1 MSVFR
6 NTLAWMDGNPGKSG
20 ALAGWAQQGVTA
32 LVALILIPVLVRH
45 LPPDQCGLW
54 FSFQGAIA
62 VATLANFGIGTV
74 IARQTAHCVGAH
86 RNIEI
91 KNDFI
96 DFGHGPEGVAYLNL
110 HAKRIYVLIVALC
123 LTVGTLTFELVIPHT
138 RMISGAASEF
148 RLAWYLM
155 LFNGV
160 VLILSGRF
168 TASLI
173 GTNQTHVFKVLAAA
187 FSTLQGISVVTAA
200 VTTQSITIMALASL
214 GASLAYLAILAFV
227 VRQRIPAFRLRQPAS
242 IDRGLL
248 RRMLKVSYPLGIVDI
263 GAYLVTTIQVPMLGA
278 LLGPAA
284 VTPFY
289 LAQKISQ
296 FLTLGCQQSVQPQ
309 IPKFTQSY
317 ASGDSITC
325 ISLLGRTLKT
335 LAILSFGAA
344 LFFCFASPIIA
355 NQLASLDHFLNLPTL
370 TLMSLDL
377 VTLSIISGLSQFIL
391 AAGRNPFMTPSLIGG
406 AINVLLLMALV
417 PQVGLMGIPCASLAS
432 GFLTNYWIAIKH
444 GLRLKRQLVDTS
456 SGRLS
461 HSSTSFTTANTTR
474 QTREN

>member
-1 MSVFR
+1 MSVLR

-45 LPPDQCGLW
+45 LPPEQCGLW

-86 RNIEI
+86 RNIEA
-91 KNDFI
+91 KDDFI
-96 DFGHGPEGVAYLNL
+96 DFGHGESGVACLNL
-110 HAKRIYVLIVALC
+110 HAKRIYVWIVALC

-138 RMISGAASEF
+138 RMISGDSSEF

-173 GTNQTHVFKVLAAA
+173 GTNQTHVFKILAAA

-227 VRQRIPAFRLRQPAS
+227 VRQRIPAFRLRQSAS

-263 GAYLVTTIQVPMLGA
+263 GAYLVTTIQVPLLGA

-317 ASGDSITC
+317 ASGDSRTC
-325 ISLLGRTLKT
+325 IFFLNRTLK
-335 LAILSFGAA
+335 ILFVLSVGAGV
-344 LFFCFASPIIA
+344 FFCFASPLIA
-355 NQLASLDHFLNLPTL
+355 HYLAHLDNFLSLSTL
-370 TLMSLDL
+370 ALISLDL
-377 VTLSIISGLSQFIL
+377 VTLSIMSGVSQFIL
-391 AAGRNPFMTPSLIGG
+391 ASGRNPFMTPSLIAGV
-406 AINVLLLMALV
+406 INVLLLMILV
-417 PQVGLMGIPCASLAS
+417 PRIGVIGIPTASLAS
-432 GFLTNYWIAIKH
+432 GFLTTYWVAIKH
-444 GLRLKRQLVDTS
+444 GLRLKRQLVNNSPDGLS
-456 SGRLS
+456 SSSISSNVANNLS
-461 HSSTSFTTANTTR
+461 KL
-474 QTREN
+474 

>member
-1 MSVFR
+1 MSIFGK
-6 NTLAWMDGNPGKSG
+6 TLSWMDGNPGKSG
-20 ALAGWAQQGVTA
+20 ALAGWVQQGVTA

-45 LPPDQCGLW
+45 LPPEQCGLW

-86 RNIEI
+86 QNMETMD
-91 KNDFI
+91 DFI
-96 DFGHGPEGVAYLNL
+96 YFGHGQAGIASLNL
-110 HAKRIYVLIVALC
+110 HAKRIYVLIIALC
-123 LTVGTLTFELVIPHT
+123 LLVGALTFELVIPHT
-138 RMISGAASEF
+138 RMISGDPSEF

-173 GTNQTHVFKVLAAA
+173 GTNQTHVFKMLAAA

-214 GASLAYLAILAFV
+214 GASLTYLAILALV
-227 VRQRIPAFRLRQPAS
+227 VRQRIPAFRLQQSAS
-242 IDRGLL
+242 VDRSLL

-289 LAQKISQ
+289 LAQKISN
-296 FLTLGCQQSVQPQ
+296 FLTIGCQQTVQPQ

-317 ASGDSITC
+317 ARGDSGAC
-325 ISLLGRTLKT
+325 ILLLHRTLSI
-335 LAILSFGAA
+335 LAVLSLGAA
-344 LFFCFASPIIA
+344 LFFCVASPILA
-355 NQLASLDHFLNLPTL
+355 NHLAHLDKFLSLPTL
-370 TLMSLDL
+370 ALMSLDM
-377 VTLSIISGLSQFIL
+377 VFLSILSGICQFIL
-391 AAGRNPFMTPSLIGG
+391 AAGRNPFMRPSLVGG
-406 AINVLLLMALV
+406 VINVSLLMILV
-417 PQVGLMGIPCASLAS
+417 PQAGVIGIPCASLAS

-444 GLRLKRQLVDTS
+444 GYRLKRQLVNTLFDSPTNS
-456 SGRLS
+456 SI
-461 HSSTSFTTANTTR
+461 SFTVAN
-474 QTREN
+474 NSSKP